1 MCEHDLR
8 SRKMSVTP
16 SLRSALLLSI
26 CVLCAAPRARADAYD
41 AAFAHAIA
49 AKERALDENDPAAW
63 EEALE
68 RFRRADK
75 LRPTKECKYELGQA
89 AARIQQHDLAFEAFE
104 SALSLGLDGSAA
116 DKAREFV
123 GEHAAS
129 VGRLNILGPDHTE
142 VRIAGR
148 LRANL
153 PLSRP
158 LVVFAGSSNV
168 ELSLGQRRVVRT
180 AVVSAGSETFL
191 DARLAFAESAK
202 KPDAALA
209 DAPKAVPDA
218 PPAAGQPSNA
228 APWLLGVG
236 IGVAAAGAVTVVLS
250 SVTISGRRDDLAGH
264 CEIPDGSDGCR
275 FAAPALRA
283 SAQSDVDALATWKA
297 VRIVGWAGVGVG
309 IGVGA
314 LGLLTPGKASAPRTA
329 AISLH
334 VTPRGLGASGSF

>member
-1 MCEHDLR
+1 LF
-8 SRKMSVTP
+8 
-16 SLRSALLLSI
+16 
-26 CVLCAAPRARADAYD
+26 CASPNAHADAYD

-49 AKERALDENDPAAW
+49 AKERALDKNDPAAW

-116 DKAREFV
+116 DKARQFV
-123 GEHAAS
+123 SEHADS
-129 VGRLNILGPDHTE
+129 VGRLNILGPDRTE

-148 LRANL
+148 LRAHL

-158 LVVFAGSSNV
+158 LVVFAGNSNV
-168 ELSLGQRRVVRT
+168 ELSLGEQRVSRT
-180 AVVSAGSETFL
+180 AVVSAKSETFL
-191 DARLAFAESAK
+191 DVRLAFAASAPK
-202 KPDAALA
+202 PPVPKPAKVEPPPDPPPVTKPDTR
-209 DAPKAVPDA
+209 V
-218 PPAAGQPSNA
+218 

-250 SVTISGRRDDLAGH
+250 SVTISGRRDDLASH
-264 CEIPDGSDGCR
+264 CEIQDGSDGCR
-275 FAAPALRA
+275 FATPALQG

-297 VRIVGWAGVGVG
+297 VRIAGWAGVGVG
-309 IGVGA
+309 VGLGA
-314 LGLLTPGKASAPRTA
+314 LGLLLPGSSADAPQTA
-329 AISLH
+329 LSLH
-334 VTPRGLGASGSF
+334 VTPRGLGASGTF

>member
-1 MCEHDLR
+1 
-8 SRKMSVTP
+8 MSVTP

-26 CVLCAAPRARADAYD
+26 CVLCAAPRAHADAYD

-116 DKAREFV
+116 DKARGFV
-123 GEHAAS
+123 SEHATS

-191 DARLAFAESAK
+191 DARLAFADTAK
-202 KPDAALA
+202 KPDAAPGA
-209 DAPKAVPDA
+209 APKATPDAA
-218 PPAAGQPSNA
+218 PPAARQPSNA

-314 LGLLTPGKASAPRTA
+314 LGLLMPDKASATRTA
-329 AISLH
+329 SISLH
-334 VTPRGLGASGSF
+334 VTPRSLGASGSF